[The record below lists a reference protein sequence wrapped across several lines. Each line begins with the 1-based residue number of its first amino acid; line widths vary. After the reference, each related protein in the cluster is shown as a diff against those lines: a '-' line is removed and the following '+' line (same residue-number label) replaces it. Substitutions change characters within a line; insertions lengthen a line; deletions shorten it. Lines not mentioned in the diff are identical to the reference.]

1 MKKIIVPIT
10 LATVWIGI
18 SEFVRNE
25 FWLKPY
31 WHDHY
36 QAKGLLFPDA
46 PVNGAT
52 WGVWSFLFAA
62 CMYMISNG
70 SSFRKTFIVSWMMGF
85 LLMWVVIGN
94 LGVLPFGILPY
105 ALPLSIVEVLG
116 ATWII
121 FKFK

>member
-1 MKKIIVPIT
+1 
-10 LATVWIGI
+10 
-18 SEFVRNE
+18 
-25 FWLKPY
+25 
-31 WHDHY
+31 
-36 QAKGLLFPDA
+36 
-46 PVNGAT
+46 
-52 WGVWSFLFAA
+52 
-62 CMYMISNG
+62 
-70 SSFRKTFIVSWMMGF
+70 MMGF